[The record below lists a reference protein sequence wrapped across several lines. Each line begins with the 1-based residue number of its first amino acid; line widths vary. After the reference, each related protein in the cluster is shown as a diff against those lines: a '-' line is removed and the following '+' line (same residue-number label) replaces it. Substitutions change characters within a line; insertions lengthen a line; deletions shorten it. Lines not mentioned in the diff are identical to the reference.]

1 MTENSLALAQENL
14 DNAFTPHRPIDLPEL
29 LAGRTNLLYRA
40 NDAANTAGLH
50 VVLYGERG
58 TGKTSIA
65 HVLARRLQ
73 EPERPD
79 GRRAII
85 VSCNSSD
92 KYSSIWRK
100 VFQEI
105 LLAQRQLGLMQ
116 HAASTVIG
124 RLEIAESTDDPNDI
138 RLYVRSLPNPAV
150 IFIDEFDR
158 VAADSDARRLM
169 ADTIKLF
176 ADTDVRSTIVLVGV
190 AESIDELIVEHQSIG
205 RNIAQIQ
212 VEPMTIEELREII
225 QKGFQR
231 AGLTSEDGLDLRIA
245 NLSQGYPHYTHLL
258 GLWSGRRAIEAKR
271 IQVTFGDLD
280 AAIPDALDNASA
292 SVRLEYAKAVASGRK
307 DTLYKQVLLACACAP
322 KDTLGRFSATDV
334 REPLREITGHDYQT
348 GAYQAHLAKFCE
360 DDRGPVLR
368 RTGKRRN
375 YRWQFVNPQLIPFVR
390 LQGVRDGFQ

>member
-1 MTENSLALAQENL
+1 
-14 DNAFTPHRPIDLPEL
+14 
-29 LAGRTNLLYRA
+29 
-40 NDAANTAGLH
+40 
-50 VVLYGERG
+50 
-58 TGKTSIA
+58 
-65 HVLARRLQ
+65 
-73 EPERPD
+73 
-79 GRRAII
+79 
-85 VSCNSSD
+85 
-92 KYSSIWRK
+92 
-100 VFQEI
+100 
-105 LLAQRQLGLMQ
+105 
-116 HAASTVIG
+116 
-124 RLEIAESTDDPNDI
+124 
-138 RLYVRSLPNPAV
+138 VRSLPNPAV

-307 DTLYKQVLLACACAP
+307 DTLYKQVLLACARAP